1 MVSLTKWLIYGL
13 VGAFAISALVDPARA
28 QGTIGAFGGIGTALG
43 NLGRGTQSLLTG
55 VGTGAAQLFNP
66 LWTLR
71 DLIYGPQAGAQT
83 QKDVYEI
90 AATGNTANTQ
100 QQIQQQQ
107 AVVTQLQ
114 ETGFAPTQ
122 VTPQQQVGMSPTY
135 TQQGAEQGAAIAA
148 QDTALGFSY
157 TMQRGLNPAPV
168 TRAIVHGQSLPLSAE
183 AIQYYQ
189 ALGVAVTPDNNQTVQ
204 SNNSSNATASTSTT
218 ATTQARNVSASSNY
232 RAGAAQAAGYSTGFS
247 GSGRKQISR

>member
-1 MVSLTKWLIYGL
+1 LVSLTKWIIYGL
-13 VGAFAISALVDPARA
+13 VGAFAISALVDPTRA

-90 AATGNTANTQ
+90 AATGNTANVQ
-100 QQIQQQQ
+100 QQIQQQK
-107 AVVTQLQ
+107 AVVQQ
-114 ETGFAPTQ
+114 QQATGFFPTQ
-122 VTPQQQVGMSPTY
+122 VTPQQQVGMTPTY

-157 TMQRGLNPAPV
+157 RSVPGLNPTPV
-168 TRAIVHGQSLPLSAE
+168 TRAIVHGQSMPLSAE

-204 SNNSSNATASTSTT
+204 SNNSQNATASTSTT
-218 ATTQARNVSASSNY
+218 ATTTASSSGGGPLG
-232 RAGAAQAAGYSTGFS
+232 RAQAAGYSRGVA
-247 GSGRKQISR
+247 GSGRKSISRHS

>member
-107 AVVTQLQ
+107 AVVQQLQ
-114 ETGFAPTQ
+114 STGFAPTQ
-122 VTPQQQVGMSPTY
+122 VTPQQQAGMTPTY
-135 TQQGAEQGAAIAA
+135 TQQGAAQGAAIAA

-157 TMQRGLNPAPV
+157 RMQPGLNPAPV

-189 ALGVAVTPDNNQTVQ
+189 KLGVAVTPDNNQTVQ

-218 ATTQARNVSASSNY
+218 ATTQAATTGPL
-232 RAGAAQAAGYSTGFS
+232 AAAQAAGYSMGVA

>member
-1 MVSLTKWLIYGL
+1 LVSLTKWIIYGL
-13 VGAFAISALVDPARA
+13 VGAFAISALVDPNRA
-28 QGTIGAFGGIGTALG
+28 KGTIGAFGGIGTALG

-90 AATGNTANTQ
+90 AATGNTANVQ

-107 AVVTQLQ
+107 DVVTQQQ
-114 ETGFAPTQ
+114 ETGFFPTQ
-122 VTPQQQVGMSPTY
+122 VTPQQQIGMTPTY
-135 TQQGAEQGAAIAA
+135 TQQGAEQGAVVAA

-157 TMQRGLNPAPV
+157 SFVPGLNPTPI
-168 TRAIVHGQSLPLSAE
+168 TRTLVHGVPLPLSAD

-189 ALGVAVTPDNNQTVQ
+189 KLGVAVTPDNNQTVQ
-204 SNNSSNATASTSTT
+204 ANNAQNATASTSTT
-218 ATTQARNVSASSNY
+218 ATTGASNASSNY
-232 RAGAAQAAGYSTGFS
+232 SAGAAQAAGYSRGVA
-247 GSGRKQISR
+247 GSGRKHISR

>member
-1 MVSLTKWLIYGL
+1 M
-13 VGAFAISALVDPARA
+13 GAFALSTLIDPQRA
-28 QGTIGAFGGIGTALG
+28 FASTQAFGGVGTAMG
-43 NLGRGTQSLLTG
+43 SL
-55 VGTGAAQLFNP
+55 GTGFKRLFTGIGEGSAKLFNP
-66 LWTLR
+66 LFTLR

-107 AVVTQLQ
+107 AVVTQQQ
-114 ETGFAPTQ
+114 ETGFFPTQ
-122 VTPQQQVGMSPTY
+122 VTPQQQVGMTPTY
-135 TQQGAEQGAAIAA
+135 TQQGAAQGAAIAA

-157 TMQRGLNPAPV
+157 TMQPGLNPTPV
-168 TRAIVHGQSLPLSAE
+168 TRAIVHGVPLPLSAE

-232 RAGAAQAAGYSTGFS
+232 RAGAAQAAGFSTGTP
-247 GSGRKQISR
+247 GSGRKQISRS